1 MSRYKSKSEG
11 AVIYLGRRR
20 PSRARWLIIG
30 IILVIVIVVPI
41 YGMTL
46 RYDMSITFRFLF
58 SSIGEICLTLAIPLI
73 IISVALSLIQK
84 RIYFKTFIIGIVLLW
99 VGAFLTDTQFSAF
112 GYLFGQNNPE
122 QGYY

>member
-1 MSRYKSKSEG
+1 MSRSKSKNE
-11 AVIYLGRRR
+11 AAIIYFGRRR
-20 PSRARWLIIG
+20 PNRARWLIIG

-41 YGMTL
+41 YGITL

-58 SSIGEICLTLAIPLI
+58 SSIGEICLTLATPLI
-73 IISVALSLIQK
+73 IISVVLSLIQK

-122 QGYY
+122 QGFY